1 MLSVAAL
8 QKAGSL
14 AVSAVVS
21 VDVAT
26 PRLCHPAPVVQDSML
41 LPVPVGMEA
50 DSAVALAAVVVEEVS
65 VAAAAAAADS
75 AVVVIASVVLVVE
88 SDTRAIATGLVDKPL
103 LTPLQ
108 APVVDVEVS
117 VEVSAAVAPVAPAAA
132 GVDSI
137 AE

>member
-50 DSAVALAAVVVEEVS
+50 DSAVALAAVVVVEEVS
-65 VAAAAAAADS
+65 VAAAAADS
-75 AVVVIASVVLVVE
+75 AVVVIASVVLAVE

-117 VEVSAAVAPVAPAAA
+117 VEVSAAVAPAAPAVAA
-132 GVDSI
+132 VDSI